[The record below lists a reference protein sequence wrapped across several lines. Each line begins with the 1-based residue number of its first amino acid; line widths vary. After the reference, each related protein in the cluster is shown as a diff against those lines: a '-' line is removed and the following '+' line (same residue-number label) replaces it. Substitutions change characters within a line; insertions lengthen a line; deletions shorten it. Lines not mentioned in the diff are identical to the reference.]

1 MSANFDREYR
11 LAAGKAGG
19 MGFEIGEKSKSQ
31 PVPLHINFSIERTD
45 LETQNTG
52 RVTVWNLNQEHL
64 ATLDEKDCVLS
75 LKAGYGSRM
84 PLIFAGIVTNCVT
97 THDGAD
103 RKTEIEVVDNLVEI
117 RDTYVTIS
125 YVRTVNWKTIFDDV
139 ANQMGVA
146 VTYSYNAEF
155 ADIANGFSFVGLARD
170 IMTKGCACCGLVW
183 SLQNGVMQVKKPG
196 DVMSREVFV
205 LSEDSGLLGIPA
217 RVTEANSETSD
228 KTSIGWEVEGN
239 DAGVCAGDPEHRPTW
254 ASRHPY
260 GHAGAD
266 RQLRRRKGHR
276 NGQARD
282 EVQETGREDDGF
294 PTSHRRSGRVPA
306 GGRTGRN
313 DCVSGQA
320 RR

>member
-52 RVTVWNLNQEHL
+52 RVTVWNLNKEHL

-117 RDTYVTIS
+117 RDTYVAIS
-125 YVRTVNWKTIFDDV
+125 YVGTVNWKTIFDDV

-155 ADIANGFSFVGLARD
+155 ADIANGFSFVGLRFL
-170 IMTKGCACCGLVW
+170 GHRFGG
-183 SLQNGVMQVKKPG
+183 QNGVMQVKKPG

-228 KTSIGWEVEGN
+228 KTSIGWEVEFFLNGAIHI
-239 DAGVCAGDPEHRPTW
+239 DDYVKLESKTVTGYFRVAKLTQAGDNISGDWTCT
-254 ASRHPY
+254 
-260 GHAGAD
+260 
-266 RQLRRRKGHR
+266 
-276 NGQARD
+276 ARLM
-282 EVQETGREDDGF
+282 EVQG
-294 PTSHRRSGRVPA
+294 
-306 GGRTGRN
+306 
-313 DCVSGQA
+313 
-320 RR
+320 